1 MSTSAMTADA
11 TAVNNV
17 AASYQVASSS
27 AASLQPRKAVMLKG
41 PSLTSKTYFVPLP
54 DTLDGLVAKA
64 VQLFPIPPGKV
75 PHITLG
81 TDERAIILEESYDFI
96 RDREL
101 LHFRWSAETP
111 RRNLANRVRWDAP
124 SGSGATSPFCL
135 NPSAS
140 PQSISSEAQV
150 ASPVTPAAEVLK
162 TQLQGSPTSTRNL
175 ASTTR
180 ANTIA
185 NRDPNTQFG
194 EGVAARKAHVQ
205 RVLAEQQR
213 KREEEHTAD
222 ALGAAPVIADV
233 EQETVADVDVDPEAT
248 AKAALELA
256 ATSVAME
263 AVQEAAD
270 SAEIGDIAPASSQ
283 DVDMST
289 IQDKRSHNAA
299 ESASPATDSVAEV
312 EEQQVLLAPAA
323 ATINLESPPRKKPVD
338 NGGLDT
344 PPSSGSRSSSPF
356 HSSDRAL
363 TNTRALE
370 HRLRANA
377 DDEPSSSPISSPT
390 RDVSSR
396 YRNALSTV
404 PMPELGKQQ
413 PVQEQSSNEVV
424 AAELAASRIDAAIEQ
439 AEGNIA
445 EQQEINANSEE
456 PVSPSKTIATT
467 LNAVTKPIVSQAN
480 DPELTRIYS
489 FLSNLVSQLLSHKA
503 NWAFQRPMSVEFEQ
517 FSSRS
522 SRPVDLFTIRD
533 SLASRKYGSQHLEG
547 RMAANAV
554 VTDFEDDLTLLYTN
568 ARRFFGVRSTQ
579 AECVEH
585 LEKFSKS
592 FLNEWKRT
600 QGSAAQ
606 RNVESQRNSASQLTA
621 DAAAAR
627 LSMYRSPGSRSEKR
641 PALSS
646 SPFAM
651 LLTPGSSAVNANTA
665 GSVGRKTVGLNGQ
678 LLPNAVGVMRRPD
691 FGFKRNTS
699 YEGNLSA
706 AKRPAQPTRTTSEA
720 FERALRAATA
730 TPQAERV
737 KPRQEV
743 VAPFATRSVIETDFM
758 ARPAAQ
764 QQQQQ
769 PQQAEVSPM
778 PAAQT
783 PTSSANKRKLGEAKL
798 DNNSQD
804 SMPRTPSVSPPPS
817 PSPTK
822 RNKPA
827 VALKPSKSATR
838 RINKKKA
845 KQAAAAAA
853 AAAAALELTE
863 QKRGKKG
870 SSGDSDEEQRVLD
883 LLDPSPPAKRART
896 AKQANFNVDSEPTT
910 PELKTVGKGKGKKSR
925 SPPTQA
931 ESHLLDLP
939 LTPSTPSGRMLR
951 PRRGTAEP
959 HDVLPP
965 PRTPP
970 RSAKKGNST
979 NMVVEGQ
986 IETANESMD
995 VDGFEVTG
1003 SRRRSS
1009 RQRKPVNLD

>member
-1 MSTSAMTADA
+1 MTTNA
-11 TAVNNV
+11 TPVNDD

-27 AASLQPRKAVMLKG
+27 AAILQPRKAVMLKG

-54 DTLDGLVAKA
+54 DTLDQLVAKA

-81 TDERAIILEESYDFI
+81 TDERAIILQESYDFI

-111 RRNLANRVRWDAP
+111 RRDLANRVRWDAP
-124 SGSGATSPFCL
+124 AGLNPTTPFCL
-135 NPSAS
+135 NSTTAS
-140 PQSISSEAQV
+140 PQSSSSEAPV
-150 ASPVTPAAEVLK
+150 PSPSISAADVLK
-162 TQLQGSPTSTRNL
+162 AHQQGSPTSTRNL

-233 EQETVADVDVDPEAT
+233 EHETVVDVDPEAT
-248 AKAALELA
+248 VKAALELA
-256 ATSVAME
+256 ATSVTME
-263 AVQEAAD
+263 AAQR
-270 SAEIGDIAPASSQ
+270 SASSAKAETFALASVQ

-289 IQDKRSHNAA
+289 IEDKSSQAAA
-299 ESASPATDSVAEV
+299 ESASSATDSPMQV
-312 EEQQVLLAPAA
+312 EEHEAVPAPAA
-323 ATINLESPPRKKPVD
+323 VNINIESPPRKKPVD

-363 TNTRALE
+363 TNARILE
-370 HRLRANA
+370 HRLHVNA

-396 YRNALSTV
+396 YRNALATV

-413 PVQEQSSNEVV
+413 QAEEQTSNEVV
-424 AAELAASRIDAAIEQ
+424 AAELAANAIDAAIEQ
-439 AEGNIA
+439 ANDTIA
-445 EQQEINANSEE
+445 EQQEDNVVSEE
-456 PVSPSKTIATT
+456 PISPSKTIATT
-467 LNAVTKPIVSQAN
+467 SAAVTKQVDSQAN
-480 DPELTRIYS
+480 DRELTRIYS

-503 NWAFQRPMSVEFEQ
+503 NSAFQRPMSVEFEQ

-533 SLASRKYGSQHLEG
+533 SLALRRYGSQHLEG

-554 VTDFEDDLTLLYTN
+554 VTDFEDDLSLLYTN

-585 LEKFSKS
+585 LEKFSRS

-606 RNVESQRNSASQLTA
+606 RNAESRLTS

-627 LSMYRSPGSRSEKR
+627 LSLYRSPGSRSEKR
-641 PALSS
+641 PASLSS

-651 LLTPGSSAVNANTA
+651 LLTPGSSIVNTNATGSA
-665 GSVGRKTVGLNGQ
+665 GKKTVGLNGQ
-678 LLPNAVGVMRRPD
+678 LLPNAMGLMRRPD

-699 YEGNLSA
+699 YEGNLST

-743 VAPFATRSVIETDFM
+743 VAPFATRSVIETDFI
-758 ARPAAQ
+758 ARPAAQQQQQQ

-769 PQQAEVSPM
+769 PQQAEVSPV
-778 PAAQT
+778 PAMQT
-783 PTSSANKRKLGEAKL
+783 PTLSGNKRKLGELTL
-798 DNNSQD
+798 DNNSQE

-853 AAAAALELTE
+853 AAAAAVELTE
-863 QKRGKKG
+863 QKRGKK
-870 SSGDSDEEQRVLD
+870 SASGDSDEEQRVLD

-896 AKQANFNVDSEPTT
+896 AKQANPNVHSESTT
-910 PELKTVGKGKGKKSR
+910 PELKTIGKGKGKKSK
-925 SPPTQA
+925 SPPTQD
-931 ESHLLDLP
+931 ESNKLDLP
-939 LTPSTPSGRMLR
+939 VTPTTPSGRMLR
-951 PRRGTAEP
+951 PRRGISEP
-959 HDVLPP
+959 HDILPP
-965 PRTPP
+965 PKTPP
-970 RSAKKGNST
+970 RSAKKGNNT
-979 NMVVEGQ
+979 KIVVDEQ
-986 IETANESMD
+986 IED
-995 VDGFEVTG
+995 VAEPIDIDGFEVTG

>member
-1 MSTSAMTADA
+1 MLFRSAT
-11 TAVNNV
+11 
-17 AASYQVASSS
+17 
-27 AASLQPRKAVMLKG
+27 LQPRKAVMLKG
-41 PSLTSKTYFVPLP
+41 PSLTSKTYFLPLP
-54 DTLDGLVAKA
+54 DTLDQLVAKA
-64 VQLFPIPPGKV
+64 IQLFPIPPGKV

-124 SGSGATSPFCL
+124 TGSASTTPFVL
-135 NPSAS
+135 NSTAS
-140 PQSISSEAQV
+140 PQGSSSDGTVSSSV
-150 ASPVTPAAEVLK
+150 ASAAEALK
-162 TQLQGSPTSTRNL
+162 AQLQGSPSSKRDL
-175 ASTTR
+175 VSTTR

-222 ALGAAPVIADV
+222 ALGAAPVIAEA
-233 EQETVADVDVDPEAT
+233 EQDAVMDADPEAT

-256 ATSVAME
+256 ASSIDSS
-263 AVQEAAD
+263 AVQDTTSAETHEAALASVQD
-270 SAEIGDIAPASSQ
+270 MEMGLDKNSNGQAANSSLNSETTPSAPEI
-283 DVDMST
+283 T
-289 IQDKRSHNAA
+289 AA
-299 ESASPATDSVAEV
+299 E
-312 EEQQVLLAPAA
+312 VLLAPTTV
-323 ATINLESPPRKKPVD
+323 TISIDSPPRKKHVD

-356 HSSDRAL
+356 HGSDRAINSARSL
-363 TNTRALE
+363 D
-370 HRLRANA
+370 HRLRADV

-390 RDVSSR
+390 RDMSSR
-396 YRNALSTV
+396 YRNALSAV
-404 PMPELGKQQ
+404 PMPELGKGSSAASAQSDEQERPAEQQ
-413 PVQEQSSNEVV
+413 ISNDV
-424 AAELAASRIDAAIEQ
+424 AVAKLAATAIDAAIEETEGSRPEEHG
-439 AEGNIA
+439 AETTT
-445 EQQEINANSEE
+445 EE
-456 PVSPSKTIATT
+456 PASPSKAIAATT
-467 LNAVTKPIVSQAN
+467 TTSPATKPAESQAS
-480 DPELTRIYS
+480 DRELNRIYR

-517 FSSRS
+517 FSARS

-568 ARRFFGVRSTQ
+568 AKRFFGVRSTQ

-585 LEKFSKS
+585 LEKFSRS

-600 QGSAAQ
+600 QGSATQAKA
-606 RNVESQRNSASQLTA
+606 ASQLSS
-621 DAAAAR
+621 DAAIAR
-627 LSMYRSPGSRSEKR
+627 LSVYRSPGSRSEKR
-641 PALSS
+641 PASLSS

-651 LLTPGSSAVNANTA
+651 MLTPGSSATNAGAVGSA
-665 GSVGRKTVGLNGQ
+665 GKKTVGLNGQ
-678 LLPNAVGVMRRPD
+678 PLTGAMGLMRRPD

-699 YEGNLSA
+699 YEGTLPA

-758 ARPAAQ
+758 ARPPVQ

-769 PQQAEVSPM
+769 EASPL
-778 PAAQT
+778 PAVQT
-783 PTSSANKRKLGEAKL
+783 PTSAGNKRKLAQAALGSINDA
-798 DNNSQD
+798 SQE
-804 SMPRTPSVSPPPS
+804 STTRSPSVSPPPS

-822 RNKPA
+822 RTKP
-827 VALKPSKSATR
+827 VGTLKPSKSATR
-838 RINKKKA
+838 RINKRKA

-853 AAAAALELTE
+853 AAAVELTE
-863 QKRGKKG
+863 QKRSRK
-870 SSGDSDEEQRVLD
+870 SLDTQEEQSVLD
-883 LLDPSPPAKRART
+883 LLEPSPPAKRART
-896 AKQANFNVDSEPTT
+896 AKGSASAGDSEPAT
-910 PELKTVGKGKGKKSR
+910 PELAKGKGKGKGKKADAA
-925 SPPTQA
+925 TLA
-931 ESHLLDLP
+931 ESSTSSLP
-939 LTPSTPSGRMLR
+939 SISSTPSGRMLR
-951 PRRGTAEP
+951 PRRTSTTEP
-959 HDVLPP
+959 HDAVPP
-965 PRTPP
+965 PKTPP
-970 RSAKKGNST
+970 RSAKKASAKPA
-979 NMVVEGQ
+979 VVEA
-986 IETANESMD
+986 IVENEAVMESMD

-1009 RQRKPVNLD
+1009 RQRRPVNLD